1 MRRYS
6 NNLMRTAFIIATLMI
21 TSFAGAQEAFL
32 QLDSIVI
39 KQGDLSIAKV
49 PSRSVDYEGHDTIVI
64 SKSNDQIILIR
75 YCGITMGNPNPNF
88 GSTVSVNINNTL
100 YDLRISTQKFNLLSA
115 YDWLAQNTTYA
126 DQGTPYYRSKQRLF
140 ESRPDIFLDKDEN
153 LYIDYIRERDNYQY
167 TISWRVELVYYS
179 YE

>member
-1 MRRYS
+1 MQRYS
-6 NNLMRTAFIIATLMI
+6 NNPMRTAFIIATLMI

-39 KQGDLSIAKV
+39 KQGDLSITPV
-49 PSRSVDYEGHDTIVI
+49 PSRSWDYEGHDTVVI
-64 SKSNDQIILIR
+64 GKSNDQIILIR
-75 YCGITMGNPNPNF
+75 YCGITMGSPNPNF
-88 GSTVSVNINNTL
+88 GQTVSVNNNNKL

-115 YDWLAQNTTYA
+115 YDWLAQSATYA
-126 DQGTPYYRSKQRLF
+126 DQTSAYYRSKQRLF

-153 LYIDYIRERDNYQY
+153 LYIDYVQEYQS

>member
-1 MRRYS
+1 
-6 NNLMRTAFIIATLMI
+6 MRTAFIIATLMI

-39 KQGDLSIAKV
+39 KQGDLSITKV
-49 PSRSVDYEGHDTIVI
+49 PSRNFDYEGHDTVVI

-115 YDWLAQNTTYA
+115 YDWLAQSATNA
-126 DQGTPYYRSKQRLF
+126 DQSYYRSKQRLF

>member
-1 MRRYS
+1 
-6 NNLMRTAFIIATLMI
+6 MRTAFIIATLMI

-39 KQGDLSIAKV
+39 KQGDLSITKV
-49 PSRSVDYEGHDTIVI
+49 PSRNFDYEGHDTVVI

-75 YCGITMGNPNPNF
+75 YCGITMGNPMANF
-88 GSTVSVNINNTL
+88 GPTVSVGNYNKL

-115 YDWLAQNTTYA
+115 YDWLVQSATNA
-126 DQGTPYYRSKQRLF
+126 DQSYYRSKQRLF

-153 LYIDYIRERDNYQY
+153 LYIDYIRERYNHQY

>member
-1 MRRYS
+1 
-6 NNLMRTAFIIATLMI
+6 MRTAFIIATLMI

-115 YDWLAQNTTYA
+115 YDWLAQSATNA
-126 DQGTPYYRSKQRLF
+126 DQSYYRSKQRLF

>member
-1 MRRYS
+1 
-6 NNLMRTAFIIATLMI
+6 MRTAFIIATLMI

-39 KQGDLSIAKV
+39 KQGDLSITKV
-49 PSRSVDYEGHDTIVI
+49 PSRNFDYEGHDTVVI

-75 YCGITMGNPNPNF
+75 YCGITMGNPMANF
-88 GSTVSVNINNTL
+88 GPTVSVGNYNKL

-115 YDWLAQNTTYA
+115 YDWLVQSATNA
-126 DQGTPYYRSKQRLF
+126 DQSYYRSKQRLF